1 MVERLQEMDAVFHAL
16 AHSARREML
25 DRLAGGE
32 RSVGELAAPF
42 QMSLAAASKH
52 VKVLEEAGL
61 LHRAVRG
68 RRHLCRLAPERLA
81 EASVWLRLYERFWS
95 ERLDRLDAMFQP
107 TGDPEERAWS
117 GWRR

>member
-1 MVERLQEMDAVFHAL
+1 MDAVFHAL